1 MIVRVEPNRLQANLG
16 KVVRA
21 ERAALGFS
29 QESFAHEVGLH
40 RTYVGAIERGEQNV
54 SIINLAR
61 IANAL
66 RTPLSR
72 LVALAEKL

>member
-1 MIVRVEPNRLQANLG
+1 MGVEPRRLQKNLG
-16 KVVRA
+16 KAIRS
-21 ERAALGFS
+21 ERAARGFS

-40 RTYVGAIERGEQNV
+40 RTYVGAVERGEQNV
-54 SIINLAR
+54 GVLDLAK

-72 LVALAEKL
+72 LLAIAENLG